1 MQVSTFVAIEDV
13 DAIRVLVDR
22 LEVQVSSTGDCIEL
36 PERDEEAV
44 RLGIEEIKKKLEI
57 FHKRAWMIL
66 GTSGVPGLSC
76 CRGSSILRID
86 TKKQKW

>member
-36 PERDEEAV
+36 PERDE
-44 RLGIEEIKKKLEI
+44 
-57 FHKRAWMIL
+57 
-66 GTSGVPGLSC
+66 
-76 CRGSSILRID
+76 D
-86 TKKQKW
+86 